1 MNLGSYKDRVNSLVT
16 RKINLDRERNRNK
29 EYIMK
34 DINLMEI
41 ASIADAS
48 KPDPQPANVVSE
60 HARLDRHSNG
70 KLFLKLTE
78 GIRNMLNGSPKQAV
92 KPKED
97 DPDQSGPFRMHNVP
111 WIAIR

>member
-1 MNLGSYKDRVNSLVT
+1 
-16 RKINLDRERNRNK
+16 
-29 EYIMK
+29 MK

-41 ASIADAS
+41 ASNADAP
-48 KPDPQPANVVSE
+48 KLNPQSSNMSSGYAG
-60 HARLDRHSNG
+60 LDRHSNG
-70 KLFLKLTE
+70 SLFLRLVD
-78 GIRNMLNGSPKQAV
+78 GIRNVLNGSTKQAV